1 MRYVI
6 PSLAMLALA
15 ACDATIPDSGVGVGF
30 KNYDDY
36 QQAQAQRDAQL
47 AGQPLVDPLAV
58 SQEQSAAATDMQGP
72 LSTVAS
78 TLPETEAERLAAETA
93 AALNSGET
101 SLQADPATPAPQVA
115 LAPSGISRENDFE
128 DVSALR
134 TIESDA
140 QRIEQNKAQYQ
151 VVQPT
156 ALPKR
161 TGREGPNIVSY
172 ALNSSNAVGQQMYK
186 RIIASEA
193 RAQRNCARYASPD
206 QAQSDF
212 LAKGGP
218 QKDRMGIDPDGD
230 GFACAWDPA
239 PFRKV
244 NGG

>member
-6 PSLAMLALA
+6 PSLAILALA
-15 ACDATIPDSGVGVGF
+15 ACDPTVPDSGAGVGF
-30 KNYDDY
+30 RNYDEY
-36 QQAQAQRDAQL
+36 QKAQALRDAQL
-47 AGQPLVDPLAV
+47 AGQPLADPLAL
-58 SQEQSAAATDMQGP
+58 SAEQSTVDQGP

-93 AALNSGET
+93 AALNEAGT
-101 SLQADPATPAPQVA
+101 DAAAPLPQVA
-115 LAPSGISRENDFE
+115 LAPSGISNENDFA

-134 TIESDA
+134 TIENDA
-140 QRIEQNKAQYQ
+140 QLIEQNRAQYE

-156 ALPKR
+156 ALPSR

-172 ALNSSNAVGQQMYK
+172 ALNTSNVVGQHVYK
-186 RIIASEA
+186 RLIASAA
-193 RAQRNCARYASPD
+193 REQRNCARYASPD
-206 QAQSDF
+206 QAQADF

-218 QKDRMGIDPDGD
+218 EKDRLGIDPDGD